1 MKKILSLMIIG
12 IIGLFLLTK
21 CSESKNPWKVSKG
34 IISQVTEL
42 DDGIYG
48 CEFTYEIETNSNKI
62 DTISQFYMDLK
73 EEPIDN
79 QELKLK
85 YNSEDPI
92 EYVLIDPIQYKK

>member
-12 IIGLFLLTK
+12 IIGIFLLTK
-21 CSESKNPWKVSKG
+21 CSESKNPWKISTG
-34 IISQVTEL
+34 TISQVTQL
-42 DDGIYG
+42 DQGIYG
-48 CEFTYEIETNSNKI
+48 CEFSYKIETDGNKT

-79 QELKLK
+79 QVLKLK